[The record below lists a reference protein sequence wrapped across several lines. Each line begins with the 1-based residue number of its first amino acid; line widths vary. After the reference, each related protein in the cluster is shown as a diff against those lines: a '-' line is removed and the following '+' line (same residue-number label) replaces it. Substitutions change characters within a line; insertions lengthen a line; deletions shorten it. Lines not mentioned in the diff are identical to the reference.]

1 MGSDLQ
7 ILVTENTEYFV
18 SGTTCVGVRDVHSGA
33 WNAGHRAVGAE
44 LLGSFQWRPNEDLT
58 FIDEADLGGRLYF
71 DADILTSP
79 LTRVVAPAVMAGEC
93 ARGIEA
99 A

>member
-7 ILVTENTEYFV
+7 IFVTENTEYYV
-18 SGTTCVGVRDVHSGA
+18 NGTTCVGVRDAHSGA
-33 WNAGHRAVGAE
+33 WNASHQAVGAE
-44 LLGSFQWRPNEDLT
+44 LLGSFQWRPNDDLT
-58 FIDEADLGGRLYF
+58 FIGEADLGGRLCF
-71 DADILTSP
+71 DGNILTSP